1 MSDVVDQLF
10 LEVYR
15 EHAGLV
21 IKTAHAFTTNTADRD
36 DLYQEI
42 LLSVWQ
48 ALPQFKGR
56 AKLSTYVYRVAY
68 SCALNWKRSRQRYQ
82 SKVDHY
88 ALEMPE
94 LTSTPDERERVAWL
108 YTRIQQLP
116 PVDRTLILLSL
127 DKVNY
132 ADMAEITGLSETN
145 IGVRLH
151 RIKQQLTALSEEASH
166 EV

>member
-1 MSDVVDQLF
+1 MPDAADQLF

>member
-1 MSDVVDQLF
+1 MSDVADQLF

-21 IKTAHAFTTNTADRD
+21 IKTAHAFTTNAADRD

-48 ALPQFKGR
+48 ALPQFKGQ
-56 AKLSTYVYRVAY
+56 AKLSTYVYRVAH

-82 SKVDHY
+82 SKVDRF
-88 ALEMPE
+88 ALEVPD
-94 LTSTPDERERVAWL
+94 LTSSPGERERVAWL
-108 YTRIQQLP
+108 YARIQQLA
-116 PVDRTLILLSL
+116 PVDRTVILLYL
-127 DKVNY
+127 DKLDY
-132 ADMAEITGLSETN
+132 AEMAEVTGLSETN

-151 RIKQQLTALSEEASH
+151 RIKQQLTALSGEASH

>member
-1 MSDVVDQLF
+1 MADPADQLF

-21 IKTAHAFTTNTADRD
+21 IKTAHAFTTNAADRD

-48 ALPQFKGR
+48 ALPQFKGQ
-56 AKLSTYVYRVAY
+56 AKLSTYVYRVAH
-68 SCALNWKRSRQRYQ
+68 SCALNWKRSHQRYQ
-82 SKVDHY
+82 SKVDHF
-88 ALEMPE
+88 ALEVPE
-94 LTSTPDERERVAWL
+94 LTSTPKDRERVTWL
-108 YTRIQQLP
+108 YAQIQQLP
-116 PVDRTLILLSL
+116 PVDRTLILLYL
-127 DKVNY
+127 DKLNY

-151 RIKQQLTALSEEASH
+151 RIKQQLAALSEEASH